1 MIVDLVEEA
10 VEIKIH
16 FENFTGMLQS
26 DYEFCYAIGKMH
38 KILNLALEKELTIEE
53 QKEKIEEKMGNYEP
67 KDYIEKNL
75 NLSYHEGTYAFMP
88 GPSYETPAEI
98 RALKVMGADVVGM
111 STVPEAITANY
122 CGMNVYAF
130 AAISNY
136 AAGVTNQTLNHEEVI
151 ENGKVV
157 ADSFAKIIAKL
168 LNLMKVY

>member
-75 NLSYHEGTYAFMP
+75 IKLIREYRIQMQSGEELKQLLEMG
-88 GPSYETPAEI
+88 YEKD
-98 RALKVMGADVVGM
+98 R
-111 STVPEAITANY
+111 
-122 CGMNVYAF
+122 
-130 AAISNY
+130 
-136 AAGVTNQTLNHEEVI
+136 
-151 ENGKVV
+151 
-157 ADSFAKIIAKL
+157 
-168 LNLMKVY
+168 